1 MDPLRVCKSEASLCV
16 ESSKNSAPSGSYNM
30 QDQVAQ
36 LAFVTIAAVLE
47 QAYFS
52 MQVIWARRKYKI
64 SPPNT
69 TGHPTFDRIFRA
81 QLNCTEYFPLFLST
95 LWVAG
100 IFFHQGITAFWGLIY
115 VYTRYR
121 YFHGYEES
129 ALGRLTPMYIS
140 ASVLWLLIGLS
151 LLGLLDFLFY
161 SHTGVG
167 IKTSLTRWML

>member
-1 MDPLRVCKSEASLCV
+1 MDPGRTCKSETNLCI
-16 ESSKNSAPSGSYNM
+16 EPSNM

-100 IFFHQGITAFWGLIY
+100 VFFHQGFSAFCGLIY
-115 VYTRYR
+115 VYARYR

-140 ASVLWLLIGLS
+140 ASILWLLIGLS
-151 LLGLLDFLFY
+151 LVGILDFFLY
-161 SHTGVG
+161 SHCG
-167 IKTSLTRWML
+167 ISIKISFTWGMFF